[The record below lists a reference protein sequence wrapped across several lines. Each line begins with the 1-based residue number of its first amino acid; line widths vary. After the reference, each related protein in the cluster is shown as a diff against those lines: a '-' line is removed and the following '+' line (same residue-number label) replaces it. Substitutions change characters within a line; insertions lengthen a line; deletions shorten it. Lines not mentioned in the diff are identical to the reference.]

1 MPFLLLLLLFLSLES
16 VIALKTLHVQ
26 FLRFAFPLFFFFIT
40 DCFSPFFFPLSEDC
54 PLFSLFSVWFFLRL
68 LCCFRWS
75 SLSFLFFSPVG
86 LKKEKRESDPTDCDF
101 SLDNESFFFFSG
113 LFPLI
118 SKSTLTPFLQHA
130 SLFSFY
136 AVLICSFVLQ

>member
-40 DCFSPFFFPLSEDC
+40 DCFSPFFFSFKRGLPSFLSILRLVFSSSAV
-54 PLFSLFSVWFFLRL
+54 LFSLVVLVFFV
-68 LCCFRWS
+68 
-75 SLSFLFFSPVG
+75 FSPVG

-101 SLDNESFFFFSG
+101 SLDNESFFFLAFS
-113 LFPLI
+113 L
-118 SKSTLTPFLQHA
+118 
-130 SLFSFY
+130 
-136 AVLICSFVLQ
+136 

>member
-101 SLDNESFFFFSG
+101 SLDNESFFFLAFS
-113 LFPLI
+113 L
-118 SKSTLTPFLQHA
+118 
-130 SLFSFY
+130 
-136 AVLICSFVLQ
+136 